1 MTEQAVLESETK
13 RAAELSASEE
23 EKTAA
28 IPLLYLIRQ
37 LLRNASHHTAGQLAA
52 IASEN
57 VTEVRAHGGHGAHG
71 VNGVPAGDGGHKVME
86 DRVTEVAGSRRLH
99 SPSLQ
104 LLLRFQRLVVVEL
117 FGAAEV
123 SGESEAE
130 RRTEGIL
137 ALLRKYLSL
146 ICCHVLEILPT
157 ATDIGNR

>member
-1 MTEQAVLESETK
+1 MKCMLGME
-13 RAAELSASEE
+13 
-23 EKTAA
+23 
-28 IPLLYLIRQ
+28 
-37 LLRNASHHTAGQLAA
+37 
-52 IASEN
+52 
-57 VTEVRAHGGHGAHG
+57 
-71 VNGVPAGDGGHKVME
+71 VME
-86 DRVTEVAGSRRLH
+86 DRVTEVAPSGSRRLH
-99 SPSLQ
+99 SSSLQ

-117 FGAAEV
+117 FSANEV